1 MARQNSIPSIRLD
14 DLEENK
20 LMQLM
25 EQHNMKKTE
34 LVRSLIMN
42 AKLKPPLIDKTVGL
56 QLLED
61 IRRVGTEVNKMG
73 INVNQIAKHLNQQ
86 GLKDEHAERLNNT
99 LFQMVKEQQDLKEEV
114 NKVWQQ
120 LSTLLAKK

>member
-73 INVNQIAKHLNQQ
+73 VNINQIAKHLNQQ

-99 LFQMVKEQQDLKEEV
+99 LFQMIKEQQDVKEEV

>member
-73 INVNQIAKHLNQQ
+73 VNVNQIAKHLNQQ

>member
-73 INVNQIAKHLNQQ
+73 VNINQIAKHLNQQ

>member
-25 EQHNMKKTE
+25 EQYNMKKTE

-42 AKLKPPLIDKTVGL
+42 AKLKPPLIDKTVGM
-56 QLLED
+56 QMLED
-61 IRRVGTEVNKMG
+61 IRKVGTEVNRMG
-73 INVNQIAKHLNQQ
+73 VNINQIAKHLNQQ

>member
-42 AKLKPPLIDKTVGL
+42 AKLKPPLIDKTVGM
-56 QLLED
+56 QMLED
-61 IRRVGTEVNKMG
+61 IRKVGTEVNRMG
-73 INVNQIAKHLNQQ
+73 VNINHIAKHLNQQ